1 MQLTKRYFQG
11 LNALRFFAAFLVVLT
26 HAERI
31 REKNGLFH
39 LREFSVF
46 NDGGLAVQF
55 FFVLSG
61 FLITYLLLQE
71 RQQTSTIHIPK
82 FYMRRVLRIWPL
94 YYLLV
99 AVGLVV
105 PLLLPHLGIVYQAPY
120 PLANAGALYLVFLPN
135 LVNALYGTSLIYML
149 WSIGVEE
156 QFYLIWAPIVRYAHR
171 YLILIFCFIILFKLG
186 INYYLQTYYSN
197 HWVTKLVETLQFE
210 CMAIGGLGAYWIFN
224 GYKGMV
230 AEKSKSWAFLFSKTS
245 QWCFLLL
252 TMVLLFFAKTVY
264 HFDNFIG
271 ESYRFLFSGAL
282 ANLFTSLLFLYLI
295 LNTALN
301 PKQIW
306 NTEHPFLNFLGEIS
320 YGLYMYHTIL
330 LFFLI
335 AIFKKYLMLL
345 PPFQSTCLFYGVLCP
360 LLTLVCWV
368 SYQYFERWFLK
379 WKFKWE

>member
-1 MQLTKRYFQG
+1 MQPTKRYFQG
-11 LNALRFFAAFLVVLT
+11 LNALRFFAAFLVILT

-46 NDGGLAVQF
+46 NNGGLAVQF

-105 PLLLPHLGIVYQAPY
+105 PLLLPPLGISYQAPY
-120 PLANAGALYLVFLPN
+120 PLPSAGALYLVFLPN

-171 YLILIFCFIILFKLG
+171 YLIFIFCFIIFFKLG

-210 CMAIGGLGAYWIFN
+210 CMAIGGLGAYWVFN
-224 GYKGMV
+224 GQNGIAPEQSPLWKI
-230 AEKSKSWAFLFSKTS
+230 LFSKIS
-245 QWCFLLL
+245 QLLFLLL
-252 TMVLLFFAKTVY
+252 TVVLLFFAKTFY
-264 HFDNFIG
+264 SFDNWVG

-282 ANLFTSLLFLYLI
+282 STIFTSLLFLYLI

-301 PKQIW
+301 PKRLW
-306 NTEHPFLNFLGEIS
+306 NMEQSILNFLGEIS
-320 YGLYMYHTIL
+320 YGLYMYHTVL
-330 LFFLI
+330 LFFLM
-335 AIFKKYLMLL
+335 AIFKKYLILL
-345 PPFQSTCLFYGVLCP
+345 TPFQSTCLFYGVLFP
-360 LLTLVCWV
+360 LLIAVCWV
-368 SYQYFERWFLK
+368 SYRYFERWFLK
-379 WKFKWE
+379 WK